1 MNWTDYPVFTKD
13 NFLEDFLN
21 DQPDA
26 GILLVHKPVDWTSFD
41 VVKYTRSRINRKKVG
56 HAGTLDPMA
65 EGLLVLCFGK
75 ATKTIDQIQSQE
87 KEYVARIQFGS
98 STLSYDAETEIDEQA
113 PYDHVDRQSI
123 ESCLHE
129 KFHGDIAQV
138 PPMYSALKKDGKKL
152 YELARKG
159 KTIEREARQITIY
172 STDIHSYQEGV
183 LEMKVT
189 CSKGT
194 YIRSLAHDLGEAL
207 GTKAHL
213 SGLIRTKIGT
223 FSTTDAITIDVIK
236 GLNRFQDD

>member
-13 NFLEDFLN
+13 NFLKDFPN
-21 DQPDA
+21 EQPDT

-41 VVKYTRSRINRKKVG
+41 VVKFTRSRINRKKVG

-65 EGLLVLCFGK
+65 EGLLVLCFGR

-129 KFHGDIAQV
+129 KFHGEIAQV
-138 PPMYSALKKDGKKL
+138 PPMYSALKRDGKKL

-223 FSTTDAITIDVIK
+223 FATSDAISIDVIK
-236 GLNRFQDD
+236 GINRFQDD

>member
-13 NFLEDFLN
+13 NFLKDFLN
-21 DQPDA
+21 EQPDA

-41 VVKYTRSRINRKKVG
+41 VVKFTRSRINRKKIG

-98 STLSYDAETEIDEQA
+98 STLSYDAETDIDEQA

-138 PPMYSALKKDGKKL
+138 PPMYSALKRDGKKL

-172 STDIHSYQEGV
+172 STDIHSYEEGV

-223 FSTTDAITIDVIK
+223 FSTSDAISIDVIK
-236 GLNRFQDD
+236 SLNRFQDD

>member
-21 DQPDA
+21 EQPDA

-172 STDIHSYQEGV
+172 STDIDSYEEGV

>member
-13 NFLEDFLN
+13 NFLKDFPN
-21 DQPDA
+21 EQPDA

-41 VVKYTRSRINRKKVG
+41 VVKFTRSRINRKKVG

-65 EGLLVLCFGK
+65 EGLLVLCFGR

-223 FSTTDAITIDVIK
+223 FATSDAISIDVIK
-236 GLNRFQDD
+236 GINRFQDD

>member
-13 NFLEDFLN
+13 NFLKDFLN
-21 DQPDA
+21 EQPDA

-41 VVKYTRSRINRKKVG
+41 VVKFTRSRINRKKVG

-98 STLSYDAETEIDEQA
+98 STLSYDAETDIDEQA

-138 PPMYSALKKDGKKL
+138 PPMYSALKRDGKKL

-172 STDIHSYQEGV
+172 STDIHSYEEGV

-223 FSTTDAITIDVIK
+223 FSTSDAISIDVIK
-236 GLNRFQDD
+236 SLNRFQDD

>member
-13 NFLEDFLN
+13 NFLKDFLN
-21 DQPDA
+21 EQPDA

-123 ESCLHE
+123 ESSLHE
-129 KFHGDIAQV
+129 KFHGDIVQV

-223 FSTTDAITIDVIK
+223 FSTSDAISIDVIK
-236 GLNRFQDD
+236 SLNRFQDD

>member
-21 DQPDA
+21 EQPDA

-172 STDIHSYQEGV
+172 STDIHSYEEGV

-223 FSTTDAITIDVIK
+223 FSTSDAISIDVIK
-236 GLNRFQDD
+236 SLNRFQDD

>member
-13 NFLEDFLN
+13 NFLKDFLN
-21 DQPDA
+21 EQPDA

-98 STLSYDAETEIDEQA
+98 STLSYDAETDIDEQA

-138 PPMYSALKKDGKKL
+138 PPMYSALKRDGKKL

-172 STDIHSYQEGV
+172 STDIHSYEEGV